1 MFMFSSFRLKL
12 YLLIL
17 SNLGEIKFS
26 WLNRGKT
33 SSPPKEDFCR
43 TLTGRENASKL
54 HALAGVYIR
63 WSRQNMLAKLQTKIS
78 QIFRK
83 LTCLII
89 KEKLENS
96 KNTQKEVGKGAG
108 V

>member
-63 WSRQNMLAKLQTKIS
+63 WSRQNMLAKLQTKS
-78 QIFRK
+78 QNFRIH
-83 LTCLII
+83 TCLII

-96 KNTQKEVGKGAG
+96 KNAQKWVGKGAG